1 MRIIVAGAGEV
12 GAYLAKMLSSENH
25 DIVVIDP
32 DEEKLKTL
40 SSHFDVLTVQGS
52 SASPFILNEADVK
65 LADLFIGV
73 TPTEELNI
81 LSSVLSKNMG
91 VKKAIARINNEE
103 YLFPQNKDVFFK
115 LGVDSMISP
124 ERLAALE
131 VICLLKQIETT
142 QVYDFS
148 GGTLSLFAIKL
159 DQHAPIINK
168 TLIESTNF
176 SKGFDYRA
184 VAITRNG
191 NTIIPKGSDIFMEN
205 DLIYVVTNRSGIT
218 NLLKYSGKKPFHVK
232 NIMILGGS
240 RIGIRVA
247 KELENHLNIK
257 LIEINREKCHILAD
271 TLKNSLIINGDGRE
285 IDILVDE
292 EIKEIDA
299 FIAVTGNSE
308 TNILSCLH
316 AKKLGVKK
324 TIAEIENIDYI
335 DLAENIGIDTVIN
348 KKFISANQIFSF
360 TMKSEVTSVR
370 YLAGGGAE
378 VLEFAVNEGTP
389 VTKST
394 LRDMDFPKNA
404 IVAGVVRGKSCFIA
418 KGDSVIKANDKVVV
432 FALPD
437 AISKVEKLFN

>member
-32 DEEKLKTL
+32 DEEKLKTV
-40 SSHFDVLTVQGS
+40 SSHFDVLTVKGS
-52 SASPFILNEADVK
+52 SASPFILDEADVK
-65 LADLFIGV
+65 RADLFIGV

-91 VKKAIARINNEE
+91 AKKSIARINNEE
-103 YLFPQNKDVFFK
+103 YLFPHNKDVFYK

-124 ERLAALE
+124 ERLAAME
-131 VICLLKQIETT
+131 VICLLKQVGTT

-148 GGTLSLFAIKL
+148 GGALSLFAIKL
-159 DQHAPIINK
+159 DIHAPILNK
-168 TLIESTNF
+168 TLIEANNF
-176 SKGFDYRA
+176 SKDFDFRA

-191 NTIIPKGSDIFMEN
+191 NTIIPKGSDVFLEN
-205 DLIYVVTNRSGIT
+205 DLIYVVTTRAGIT
-218 NLLKYSGKKPFHVK
+218 NLLKFSGKKPFHVK

-247 KELENHLNIK
+247 KELENHLNVK
-257 LIEINREKCHILAD
+257 LIEIDKEKCYSLAD
-271 TLKNSLIINGDGRE
+271 SLKNSLIINGDGRD

-324 TIAEIENIDYI
+324 TIVEIENIDYI

-370 YLAGGGAE
+370 YLAGSGAE
-378 VLEFAVNEGTP
+378 VLEFVVNRETP
-389 VTKST
+389 ITKSA
-394 LRDMDFPKNA
+394 LRDLNFPKNA

-418 KGDSVIKANDKVVV
+418 KGNSVIKANDKVVV
-432 FALPD
+432 FALPE
-437 AISKVEKLFN
+437 AISDVEKLFN